1 VLYEFERA
9 VAPPAG
15 GGAALEA
22 VGLRD
27 RAHVLLGGR
36 VQGALLR
43 GGAGAVNVSL
53 PRGAPPGRVEL
64 LVESLGRVNYGFP
77 PPLPFPLPLALLYA
91 RELRVSPPPTLSPT
105 ARPFGLIFNGSI
117 QSHFQWLD
125 SVSLSMARFS
135 RGQMGPPDSKGVAG
149 VRLAGAA
156 LEGAWRMTP
165 LPLESEPLHGAPA
178 ARWQRGPAPRGA
190 ANVGPWLYRGVL
202 HVAEVPADTWL
213 CTPGA
218 SRKGFVWVNGFNLG
232 VFWSRGPQRALF
244 LPAPLVLPPPAPARS
259 CAPAS
264 SGRTDT
270 PRNFFF

>member
-77 PPLPFPLPLALLYA
+77 PPLPFPLPLAHG
-91 RELRVSPPPTLSPT
+91 P
-105 ARPFGLIFNGSI
+105 IFNGSI
-117 QSHFQWLD
+117 QSHFQWLY

-244 LPAPLVLPPPAPARS
+244 LPAPLVPPPPAPARS